1 VSPVRPFRGAR
12 TNDRWLGRGVAATIG
27 SPMSNS
33 RRSRRGRSPVFLAL
47 AFLLG
52 LVWLAGAAPT
62 AAWWGFPQAHPY
74 RYGGHFTL
82 DTDLLSK
89 SGLSAWAIDDYLAA
103 NTDLPPLGDAFM
115 AAERKYGINARYLL
129 AHAMLE
135 SGFGSSDIARYR
147 HNLFGFHAYDRDP
160 WRYATNF
167 RTYAKGI
174 DGIAHAIRAEY
185 LSPHGRWWGGA
196 PTLRGMHYYASDP
209 NWAKKVAAIA
219 AGLALPTLSSRGVHL
234 GPLTPADPLEA
245 GGRGVVSVGLDRGSM
260 ADMPGLRIAVRW
272 RPLSLVEADP
282 TADVAVPKSIAHA
295 VFTAPAAA
303 AWRSDSIDLT
313 LAIPTRAGRY
323 ALDVVVLDVD
333 GAALPD
339 AARLAIPPTVVRVF
353 PGRAISYGVTPTAA
367 GIHVGATNLGPG
379 PLSPAATAVPAA
391 RSEPGVAAP
400 ALTAWAMPLDG
411 GAPTQVGRVGI
422 RADVPVGGGAAFDVG
437 GAALDPLLPAILVVR
452 ASGTGGNSLDLG
464 PPGVF
469 RLDPDPSGPGVL
481 VTEVA
486 PLDPAFTPLLTGRA
500 SAATATNP
508 VSVVAGRTPTVSIRT
523 TLVGPSAV
531 MPDGMPTSDDRTI
544 HATLAIDAVP
554 VSGATATAVA
564 FRAPIAAPAKLKP
577 GTPIG
582 GSVQIGIDPSG
593 PTAYLAVART
603 IVAHGDGAVVGRPIV
618 FWLISVGP
626 PASTTTSPS
635 PTKPKPAHAAKPKPK
650 PKHHRRP
657 APRLAIHLVRAGE
670 TLWSISRHTG
680 LSMDYLRRLN
690 PWVMK
695 VGIHPGDRLRI

>member
-1 VSPVRPFRGAR
+1 M
-12 TNDRWLGRGVAATIG
+12 T
-27 SPMSNS
+27 NS
-33 RRSRRGRSPVFLAL
+33 RRSRPSRSPAFLAL

-52 LVWLAGAAPT
+52 LVWLAGAAST
-62 AAWWGFPQAHPY
+62 SAWWGFPKAHTY
-74 RYGGHFTL
+74 HYGGHFTL

-89 SGLSAWAIDDYLAA
+89 SGLSAWAIDEYLSA
-103 NTDLPPLGDAFM
+103 NTDLPPLGHAFM

-174 DGIAHAIRAEY
+174 DGIAHAIRREY
-185 LSPHGRWWGGA
+185 LNPNGRWWGGA

-209 NWAKKVAAIA
+209 NWGRKIAAIA
-219 AGLALPTLSSRGVHL
+219 AALALPTLSSRGVHL
-234 GPLTPADPLEA
+234 GPLVAADPLEA

-260 ADMPGLRIAVRW
+260 AMMPGLRVAVRW

-282 TADVAVPKSIAHA
+282 AADVAVPASIAHPA
-295 VFTAPAAA
+295 FTAPAGV

-313 LAIPTRAGRY
+313 LAVPARAGRY
-323 ALDVVVLDVD
+323 ALDVVVLDAD

-339 AARLAIPPTVVRVF
+339 AAHLPIAPAVVRVF
-353 PGRAISYGVTPTAA
+353 PGRAISYGVTASSA

-379 PLSPAATAVPAA
+379 PLSPATTAVPATS
-391 RSEPGVAAP
+391 SEPGVAAP
-400 ALTAWAMPLDG
+400 GLVAWAMPLEG
-411 GAPTQVGRVGI
+411 GAPTQVGRVGF
-422 RADVPVGGGAAFDVG
+422 RAEVPVGGGAAFDVG
-437 GAALDPLLPAILVVR
+437 GAVLDPLLPAILVVR
-452 ASGTGGNSLDLG
+452 ASGTGGDSLDLG

-481 VTEVA
+481 VSEIA
-486 PLDPAFTPLLTGRA
+486 PLDPAFTRLLTGRA
-500 SAATATNP
+500 LPATATNP
-508 VSVVAGRTPTVSIRT
+508 VAVVTGRAPTVSIST
-523 TLVGPSAV
+523 SLVGPSSVA
-531 MPDGMPTSDDRTI
+531 PDGTSTSDDRTI

-554 VSGATATAVA
+554 VSGDSAAAIA

-582 GSVQIGIDPSG
+582 GSVQIGIDPTG

-603 IVAHGDGAVVGRPIV
+603 TVSHGDGAVVGRPIV

-626 PASTTTSPS
+626 PASAATAPS
-635 PTKPKPAHAAKPKPK
+635 PTKPKPAAHAAKPKPK
-650 PKHHRRP
+650 HHRKP
-657 APRLAIHLVRAGE
+657 APRVAIHVVRAGE
-670 TLWSISRHTG
+670 TLWSISRHAG

-695 VGIHPGDRLRI
+695 FGIHPGDRLRI